1 MDLTEAREKSVR
13 MTGTLGK
20 AMDVLNTVANADHA
34 LRFTDLLRLI
44 PQPRGTLHRQIS
56 NLIEEGLLAHRNDGA
71 YELGP
76 QLLRLASRAWSG
88 NEFRAIAEPH
98 LRALHDQTGETVH
111 LGILAGNEV
120 IYLDKVESKS
130 AVRMHSQVGK
140 ASPLYCTGVGKAA
153 LSTLPL
159 HNALPIIASQPYYQ
173 HTSTTLA
180 SAEKLAIELDDI
192 RSSGIAYD
200 REEHELGIH
209 CVAAAIAPR
218 DGSIAAG
225 LSITA
230 PVYRVPTQTL
240 EDWAPLVM
248 HAARAI
254 TDDIEIRM
262 GPRS

>member
-1 MDLTEAREKSVR
+1 MTGGRI
-13 MTGTLGK
+13 TGTLGK
-20 AMDVLNTVANADHA
+20 AMDVLNTVADADHA
-34 LRFTDLLRLI
+34 LRFTDLLSLI

-56 NLIEEGLLAHRNDGA
+56 NLIEEGLLSHRNDGA

-88 NEFRAIAEPH
+88 NQFRTIAEPH
-98 LRALHDQTGETVH
+98 LRALHEQTGETVH

-130 AVRMHSQVGK
+130 TVRMHSQVGK

-153 LSTLPL
+153 LSTLSSQS
-159 HNALPIIASQPYYQ
+159 AAPIIHSQPFYQ
-173 HTSTTLA
+173 HTATTLA
-180 SAEKLAIELDDI
+180 SPEKLTNELDNI
-192 RSSGIAYD
+192 RASGIAYD

-218 DGSIAAG
+218 DGSLAAG
-225 LSITA
+225 LSVTA
-230 PVYRVPTQTL
+230 PVYRVPSQKL
-240 EDWAPLVM
+240 EQWAPLVQQ
-248 HAARAI
+248 AARAI

>member
-1 MDLTEAREKSVR
+1 MDNNEGR
-13 MTGTLGK
+13 MTGGRITGTLGK
-20 AMDVLNTVANADHA
+20 AMDVLNTVADADHA
-34 LRFTDLLRLI
+34 LRFTDLLSLI

-56 NLIEEGLLAHRNDGA
+56 NLIEEGLLSHRNDGA

-88 NEFRAIAEPH
+88 NQFRTIAEPH
-98 LRALHDQTGETVH
+98 LRALHEQTGETVH

-130 AVRMHSQVGK
+130 TVRMHSQVGK

-153 LSTLPL
+153 LSTLSSQS
-159 HNALPIIASQPYYQ
+159 AAPIIHSQPFYQ
-173 HTSTTLA
+173 HTATTLA
-180 SAEKLAIELDDI
+180 SPEKLTNELDNI
-192 RSSGIAYD
+192 RASGIAYD

-218 DGSIAAG
+218 DGSLAAG
-225 LSITA
+225 LSVTA
-230 PVYRVPTQTL
+230 PVYRVPSQKL
-240 EDWAPLVM
+240 EQWAPLVQQ
-248 HAARAI
+248 AARAI